1 MVDEQQKGPDAQA
14 IADAGAF
21 NVEAKLAELN
31 IQPEKRYNN
40 KLTLFNGQWA
50 DLSID
55 QIAEF
60 AHRAGFDGVEACTWG
75 KSLEIDTILNA
86 ESGTPYLKRVLGD
99 LKKHNIG
106 VWAMSAHIQGQAAT
120 NANAGIDADL
130 VGFLPP
136 KYKAVFESGDFDA
149 IRQAGV
155 DILANTVRAAAKL
168 RDVAEKEYADLGKDM
183 WNPSV
188 VTMFTGSP
196 IWHRVY
202 LFPGMDDTRIQAA
215 FDYVATAMKPV
226 LKVAAENGIKLGLEV
241 HPTEIAFDGHTAL
254 RLLNSMAQVEYGD
267 RFGINNDAS
276 HLGYQG
282 VNPVKFIEAI
292 GTRGRLYHTHI
303 KDAAWG
309 LDPTGL
315 GGVHGSH
322 EQFGSEKRY
331 WDFRSIA
338 RGMINQAAIVEALTQ
353 QGYKGPLS
361 VEWEDPRIDREAG
374 AIASAMVMR
383 GILTGNVDLAREGL
397 QMYKNPANY
406 KRAAF
411 DKAFTDK

>member
-1 MVDEQQKGPDAQA
+1 MGDEPDKQA
-14 IADAGAF
+14 IVDAKAYD
-21 NVEAKLAELN
+21 VDAKLVELK
-31 IQPEKRYNN
+31 ITPEKRYGN

-55 QIAEF
+55 EMASF
-60 AHRAGFDGVEACTWG
+60 AHGAGFDGLELCTWG
-75 KSLEIDTILNA
+75 KSLDLDVMLGGG
-86 ESGTPYLKRVLGD
+86 GTQYIKETLAT
-99 LKKHNIG
+99 LKKHDIG
-106 VWAMSAHIQGQAAT
+106 VWAMSSHIQGQAAT
-120 NANAGIDADL
+120 NANASIDVDL
-130 VGFLPP
+130 MGFLPER
-136 KYKAVFESGDFDA
+136 YKAAFDNGDYDA
-149 IRQAGV
+149 VRKAGV

-168 RDVAEKEYADLGKDM
+168 RDVAAKEYSDIGPAK

-202 LFPGMDDTRIQAA
+202 LFPGMDDKRIQAA
-215 FDYVATAMKPV
+215 FDSVAEAMKPV
-226 LKVAAENGIKLGLEV
+226 LKVADAEGINLGLEV
-241 HPTEIAFDGHTAL
+241 HPTEIAFDGHTAN
-254 RLLNSMAQVEYGD
+254 RLLDSMAKVQYGE
-267 RFGINNDAS
+267 RFGVNNDAS

-282 VNPVKFIEAI
+282 VDPVKFIEAM
-292 GTRGRLYHTHI
+292 GARERLYHSHI

-309 LDPTGL
+309 LDPAGL

-361 VEWEDPRIDREAG
+361 VEWEDPRIKREAG
-374 AIASAMVMR
+374 AIASAKVMR
-383 GILTGNVDLAREGL
+383 GILTGNVQLAKEGL

-406 KRAAF
+406 ERAAF
-411 DKAFTDK
+411 DKAFTE